1 MDVLHFN
8 EIAETIKKMILEQ
21 AGLNL
26 SQTRIL
32 LFFDETENDSLTM
45 GELAKG
51 LNISL
56 STLSRQLQQKKTKEP
71 LDVVRSETD
80 SSKLVHLNEAG
91 VLKASELKQLLSS
104 IHDKIYALWSEEET
118 KAFLTHMDSVLNEL
132 NKETIQ

>member
-56 STLSRQLQQKKTKEP
+56 STLSQLRKYINNNFIIAT
-71 LDVVRSETD
+71 
-80 SSKLVHLNEAG
+80 
-91 VLKASELKQLLSS
+91 VLLMFCYK
-104 IHDKIYALWSEEET
+104 Y
-118 KAFLTHMDSVLNEL
+118 
-132 NKETIQ
+132 